1 MAQHGV
7 PPGDDET
14 FLHEVLLGH
23 IRYAKL
29 LRVFVDEFYGQNS
42 GTLLRGDATLYG
54 ILALLT
60 LLRLEEMGFAA
71 FRKFVMSQDPQKM
84 IVFLQYTFDVPELRK
99 LLWGEWT
106 RLYDRERVRALFTSL
121 EQFLAPI
128 GEIVSVLEEKVFL
141 QKKKEEE
148 KKETAE
154 EKEQEKSKRGRNKAR
169 RDGKRRRSRRRR
181 SRRRRRGRGR
191 RRRRR

>member
-84 IVFLQYTFDVPELRK
+84 IVFLQYTFDVPEQRK
-99 LLWGEWT
+99 LFEVWHRAG
-106 RLYDRERVRALFTSL
+106 RLLT
-121 EQFLAPI
+121 
-128 GEIVSVLEEKVFL
+128 
-141 QKKKEEE
+141 
-148 KKETAE
+148 
-154 EKEQEKSKRGRNKAR
+154 
-169 RDGKRRRSRRRR
+169 
-181 SRRRRRGRGR
+181 RRGPIARYLLIKCMNVANPPSTQQGK
-191 RRRRR
+191 